1 MPSPPKNSPPGG
13 QEPHEAATR
22 LNNRCSL
29 QVGASCRPNLVGRL
43 CREPNLNEDD
53 ERKFLS
59 DVRTHPDPRQRHK
72 ALESLWLAHGK
83 LVASIASKY
92 KGFRHE
98 MDDLISVGFLGFH
111 GAINDFDLTRQGV
124 RLGTYAS
131 FRVHHEIQAY
141 LRRNSHPVCLPNSFA
156 YRQLVH
162 HSRRLFEDAER
173 ACKREGTT
181 FSSTDLCNRV
191 AARVGLSAF
200 EVEHT
205 LQLLEG
211 GHVSLDDDQHAP
223 LKSPILS
230 SQSQEET
237 VTYTID
243 AGKVKGR
250 IIALLDEILGTSER
264 RVFQA
269 RVMTDNEPARL
280 HELAKEMGVS
290 SERVNQLEASAKR
303 KITVALAKI
312 GYLQPD
318 LEAILRATRVRAP
331 RQKSTSQPV
340 PQKELA
346 AAE

>member
-1 MPSPPKNSPPGG
+1 
-13 QEPHEAATR
+13 
-22 LNNRCSL
+22 
-29 QVGASCRPNLVGRL
+29 
-43 CREPNLNEDD
+43 
-53 ERKFLS
+53 
-59 DVRTHPDPRQRHK
+59 
-72 ALESLWLAHGK
+72 
-83 LVASIASKY
+83 
-92 KGFRHE
+92 
-98 MDDLISVGFLGFH
+98 
-111 GAINDFDLTRQGV
+111 
-124 RLGTYAS
+124 
-131 FRVHHEIQAY
+131 
-141 LRRNSHPVCLPNSFA
+141 
-156 YRQLVH
+156 
-162 HSRRLFEDAER
+162 
-173 ACKREGTT
+173 
-181 FSSTDLCNRV
+181 
-191 AARVGLSAF
+191 
-200 EVEHT
+200 
-205 LQLLEG
+205 
-211 GHVSLDDDQHAP
+211 VSLDDDQHAP